1 MKMKRGIIII
11 RLIQKK
17 KKTNN
22 KEDYYNMG
30 FSLWSI
36 FKSGLLMANAFA
48 ILHETRFLPHYN
60 LHVVSNNNPD
70 SQNFKQKAAGLLLA
84 ARYMRFPLIGL
95 NFITVVLE
103 MLFG

>member
-17 KKTNN
+17 KNLIKKIITTW
-22 KEDYYNMG
+22 DSHYG
-30 FSLWSI
+30 VFSNQACLWRMH
-36 FKSGLLMANAFA
+36 LPYC
-48 ILHETRFLPHYN
+48 ETRFFLPHY
-60 LHVVSNNNPD
+60 LHVVSNNNPE

-95 NFITVVLE
+95 NFIQS
-103 MLFG
+103 F